1 MGLAERRRVAAIKEQ
16 LAPRFQK
23 ELNEALGF
31 EMPFELDVGSF
42 PEDAKVLDCWDWYF
56 ESYGP
61 PLVARVMKAVCAD
74 ALGREA
80 VKAKF
85 DKILFKNAAR
95 SEAESGEKSVAIENR
110 TLVVAESFYGYSDKL
125 FGEADLQKAIEDML

>member
-1 MGLAERRRVAAIKEQ
+1 MGLAERRRVAAIKD

-23 ELNEALGF
+23 ELNDAIAS
-31 EMPFELDVGSF
+31 EMPFELDVASF

-61 PLVARVMKAVCAD
+61 PLVVKVMKSVCAD
-74 ALGREA
+74 QLGRDA

-85 DKILFKNAAR
+85 DKIVFRNAAK
-95 SEAESGEKSVAIENR
+95 SDEDPGDKSVAIDNR
-110 TLVVAESFYGYSDKL
+110 ALVVCESFYGYSDKL
-125 FGEADLQKAIEDML
+125 FGESDLQKAIEDML

>member
-1 MGLAERRRVAAIKEQ
+1 MGLAERRRVATIKDQ

-23 ELNEALGF
+23 ELTDALGI
-31 EMPFELDVGSF
+31 EMPFEIDIASF
-42 PEDAKVLDCWDWYF
+42 PDNATVLDCWDWYY

-61 PLVARVMKAVCAD
+61 PLVIKVIKSVCSD

-85 DKILFKNAAR
+85 DKVVFKNTAK
-95 SEAESGEKSVAIENR
+95 SGEDAGDKGVRIEGR

-125 FGEADLQKAIEDML
+125 FGEAELQKALEDML